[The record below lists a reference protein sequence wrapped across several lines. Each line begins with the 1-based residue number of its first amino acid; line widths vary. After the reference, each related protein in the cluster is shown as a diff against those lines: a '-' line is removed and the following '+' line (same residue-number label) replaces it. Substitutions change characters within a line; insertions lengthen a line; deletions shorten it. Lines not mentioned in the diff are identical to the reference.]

1 MMRGSIA
8 TFKESLSQIVQDA
21 EIYGSLAVAG
31 EDTYLSH
38 RRISHQFAH
47 SKSPFPPNGTD
58 SPYNPHIEQ
67 YKAEIQRL
75 QASEAEIKALSVNY
89 AAILK
94 EKEEELSRLHE
105 ENGSLRRNLEATSAA
120 GFASRNGSTK
130 RSKNNLSVLKGI
142 GDLST
147 SRHQRQTTQVNPSH
161 NATVAEQDTTSN
173 GSSQATQS
181 DRIQRKVDLKLTN
194 LQEDEKEL
202 ADLTEENNRA
212 LATMRANHVSELNQ
226 LRAQL
231 EKELENVADTKL
243 TLQGEQKL
251 NESSQKEL
259 LALKMDKD
267 RISMEMKV
275 VSNELNEKISEIK
288 RLQLELNRRD
298 LEEEPDEPAES
309 LKKVIMTIE
318 KENIA
323 LKKEKDELLA
333 ALKLREKHTSNET
346 YAADSGPSDKHM
358 NDFSEAH
365 SSETFPGKEEMS
377 ASILMLENALKDACL
392 ERDKAL
398 QELARLKQHLLD
410 KELEES
416 DKMDEDSR
424 IIEELRAKDEYQ
436 RAQIS
441 HLERTLNQARSS
453 QEEFN
458 KINIDKLQ
466 KANEVIDDLKKKLE
480 SCMSTVDSKNVELLN
495 FQTALGQYYAETE
508 AKERL
513 GRDLVVAREESA
525 KLSQLSE
532 DANQRLEVSK
542 RENVELLAKLSQ
554 AERILS
560 EGKHRAQKLEE
571 DNLKLRRALEQ
582 SMTRLNR
589 MSLDSDYFVDRRIVI
604 KLLVTYFQR
613 NHSKEVLDLMVRML
627 GFSEEDKQRIGC
639 AQQVAGKGVVR
650 GVLGLPGR
658 LVGGI
663 FGGASLEVSAH
674 FPSESQSFADLWV
687 DFLLKETE
695 ERERRESAEG
705 AAGQSRV
712 AIEGSPNNARVTS
725 IPEQRRSTSNSSAS
739 STVQQTFH
747 FSMNQ
752 ISSPLSVRGNQQ
764 FEQSDHEFSTVP
776 LTLSISP
783 AHSSQFPK
791 PPTRY

>member
-323 LKKEKDELLA
+323 LK
-333 ALKLREKHTSNET
+333 
-346 YAADSGPSDKHM
+346 
-358 NDFSEAH
+358 AH